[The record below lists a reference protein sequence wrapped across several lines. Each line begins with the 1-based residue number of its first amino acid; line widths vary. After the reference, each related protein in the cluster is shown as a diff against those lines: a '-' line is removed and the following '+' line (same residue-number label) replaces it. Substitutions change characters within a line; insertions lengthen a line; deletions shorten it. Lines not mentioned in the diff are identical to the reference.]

1 MTNSVIEKSCHRVLM
16 GKTNRKGVVP
26 PSVLCVEEVI
36 DMKGED
42 IDRLQKAEN
51 TDMIRIQKAPKNR
64 LK

>member
-42 IDRLQKAEN
+42 RQ
-51 TDMIRIQKAPKNR
+51 TDCKKQRTQI
-64 LK
+64 